1 MAFDGDL
8 ACFGLFN
15 DWLTGKAVA
24 GIAILLD
31 WTVDAVVSFVGLPS
45 NLAREW
51 LLDATVAGR
60 SEDSEWATTVS

>member
-15 DWLTGKAVA
+15 DWWTGKAVE
-24 GIAILLD
+24 GTAILLD
-31 WTVDAVVSFVGLPS
+31 WTADAVVSFVGLPS

-51 LLDATVAGR
+51 LPDATGAR
-60 SEDSEWATTVS
+60 WSEDSEWATTLS